1 MMPLSLIIVAI
12 VLLAFVLLYI
22 IRKLP
27 KFKKYRKGT
36 KNPAQLVPLKTIK
49 SEQSQEET
57 HQDKIC
63 FNCEAKKILSK
74 SLTGRL
80 IIYMQKHLTLVGGI
94 LLAFTSISVIAAL
107 NFYFEGVIITDT
119 AKGVYIIMS
128 VSFTSIIARA
138 IFLQTYK
145 NRQDTQLL
153 EAHKAEKS
161 GLIKTYEERI
171 EKMQAHQSDQ
181 ERNYKIMIADKDKEI
196 DSLKN
201 KKNGKSPLNKFN
213 PLRKNNS

>member
-12 VLLAFVLLYI
+12 LLIAFVLLYI
-22 IRKLP
+22 MRKFP
-27 KFKKYRKGT
+27 KFKKFRKGT
-36 KNPAQLVPLKTIK
+36 TNLAQLVPSTTIK
-49 SEQSQEET
+49 SEQSQEESN
-57 HQDKIC
+57 QDKIC

-128 VSFTSIIARA
+128 ISFTSIVAIA

-181 ERNYKIMIADKDKEI
+181 EKKYKKMMDDKDNEIGALKE
-196 DSLKN
+196 KN
-201 KKNGKSPLNKFN
+201 NRKSPLNKLN
-213 PLRKNNS
+213 PLRKNN

>member
-1 MMPLSLIIVAI
+1 MMTVSLIIFAI

-27 KFKKYRKGT
+27 KFKKFRKGT
-36 KNPAQLVPLKTIK
+36 TNIAQFVPSTTIK
-49 SEQSQEET
+49 SEQSQEQI

-74 SLTGRL
+74 SVTGRL

-128 VSFTSIIARA
+128 ISFTSIVAIA
-138 IFLQTYK
+138 IFLQIYK
-145 NRQDTQLL
+145 NRQDKKSVETHQN
-153 EAHKAEKS
+153 EKS
-161 GLIKTYEERI
+161 ALINTYEERI
-171 EKMQAHQSDQ
+171 ERMQAHQSDQ
-181 ERNYKIMIADKDKEI
+181 ERNYKIMIDDKDKEK

-201 KKNGKSPLNKFN
+201 KKNRKSALNKLN